1 MYNFICYL
9 YITLCS
15 PILSPLTLYLKVQ
28 EDFYKLPID
37 KSIKTI
43 LDFFLIIAAAF

>member
-9 YITLCS
+9 YITLYS
-15 PILSPLTLYLKVQ
+15 PFISPFILYLKVQ
-28 EDFYKLPID
+28 KDFYKLPID

-43 LDFFLIIAAAF
+43 PGFFLIIVAAF